1 MIFSVI
7 REAYK
12 KQFPLDQRV
21 RFKRYLAHNF
31 RGTQSLAF
39 RSLLGSNMTALAA
52 CYGTDKYHN
61 YMEVYMQLFSRLRKK
76 RINILEIGIG
86 GFEDPLAGGASL
98 RMWRTYFPNSRIYGI
113 DLHDKTP
120 HNEKRIK
127 TFQGSQDDESF
138 LKRTADQIGRL
149 DIIIDDGSHVC
160 AHVIKSFEVLFPRL
174 APGGIYVVEDTHT
187 SYSEEFGGSVTDPD
201 SAQTMVGYFKKLV
214 HAVNRETI
222 QKLAGRSF
230 SEIEKM
236 ISGISFYENIV
247 VINKA
252 D

>member
-1 MIFSVI
+1 
-7 REAYK
+7 
-12 KQFPLDQRV
+12 
-21 RFKRYLAHNF
+21 
-31 RGTQSLAF
+31 
-39 RSLLGSNMTALAA
+39 MTALAA

-76 RINILEIGIG
+76 RLNILEIGIG

-98 RMWRTYFPNSRIYGI
+98 RMWRTYFPNSRINGI

-138 LKRTADQIGRL
+138 VKRTADQIGRL

-230 SEIEKM
+230 SRSKR
-236 ISGISFYENIV
+236 
-247 VINKA
+247 
-252 D
+252 